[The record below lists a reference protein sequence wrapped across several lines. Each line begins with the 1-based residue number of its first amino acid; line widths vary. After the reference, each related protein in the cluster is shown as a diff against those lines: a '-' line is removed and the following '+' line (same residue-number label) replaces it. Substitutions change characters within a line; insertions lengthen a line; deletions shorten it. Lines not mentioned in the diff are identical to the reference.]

1 LLLAQYESNAK
12 HWDAR
17 SKRAAGLNDVA
28 LQNGWSRIHT
38 VFCTPTTNSQQHSDT
53 ATLCR
58 IFTSNLL
65 TNTVNYSDYRKH
77 ATMAVRAQ
85 FENSNE

>member
-1 LLLAQYESNAK
+1 MSLAQYESNAK
-12 HWDAR
+12 HSNAK

-28 LQNGWSRIHT
+28 LQNGPAFTQFSARQRQT
-38 VFCTPTTNSQQHSDT
+38 AQQHSDT
-53 ATLCR
+53 AALCHLFTL
-58 IFTSNLL
+58 NLPS
-65 TNTVNYSDYRKH
+65 NTVNPSDYRKD